1 MSIEE
6 NKKIVRRYIE
16 EIINTGNV
24 ENIEKYI
31 SADYVE
37 IHESVKHAIGIEG
50 AKEHIIGVRTTYPD
64 LMVMVEQQ
72 IAEDDQVATCITA
85 SGTHMGSWLGIKPTG
100 KKVVFTG
107 VNINRIVDGKIVEHG
122 GAANMMGPLLEIGA
136 LQVVGD

>member
-24 ENIEKYI
+24 AEIEKYI

-37 IHESVKHAIGIEG
+37 IHESGKHAI
-50 AKEHIIGVRTTYPD
+50 
-64 LMVMVEQQ
+64 
-72 IAEDDQVATCITA
+72 C
-85 SGTHMGSWLGIKPTG
+85 THMGTWLGIKPTG
-100 KKVVFTG
+100 KKVIFTG